1 MVPRGYQAVFA
12 NRPFRDVVPAIAASD
27 VGDGMSMVAVV
38 WLAMHVGPQ
47 DTAGP
52 FIGAAVAAYV
62 LPGAVGALLFG
73 RWLRGLSARRLLR
86 ANALVR
92 AAFLGCVPLAWT
104 IGELQPALYLAL
116 LAGSSLLHGWGGG
129 AKYALVSE
137 LLPVGERLAGNAVLS
152 TSGWASTIV
161 GPALAGALAAVISP
175 AWIIGLDALSFA
187 FLAVRSGRVPESKP
201 PASPSAAG
209 ERGNWRILV
218 TRSELLGLLALTW
231 LFNFLY
237 GPVEVALPLFVAQNL
252 HGGASLLGLYWA
264 VFGVG
269 AVAGALSIGAFRRMP
284 RWPVM
289 IGIVAGHGVAMLPF
303 GLPVPNAVSLT
314 GFALGGLIYGPYSAL
329 TFTRFQVLTP
339 ASWLTT
345 VLAIR
350 SAVLLT
356 ASPVGA
362 ALGGP
367 LTAAAGPR
375 SILAGTGV
383 AMIVLAGLATVLW
396 ILKTRASDRPEADA
410 SSSDH
415 YGVLADLVPPDQTP
429 GFRS

>member
-1 MVPRGYQAVFA
+1 MY
-12 NRPFRDVVPAIAASD
+12 
-27 VGDGMSMVAVV
+27 
-38 WLAMHVGPQ
+38 
-47 DTAGP
+47 
-52 FIGAAVAAYV
+52 
-62 LPGAVGALLFG
+62 
-73 RWLRGLSARRLLR
+73 LS
-86 ANALVR
+86 
-92 AAFLGCVPLAWT
+92 
-104 IGELQPALYLAL
+104 
-116 LAGSSLLHGWGGG
+116 
-129 AKYALVSE
+129 
-137 LLPVGERLAGNAVLS
+137 
-152 TSGWASTIV
+152 
-161 GPALAGALAAVISP
+161 
-175 AWIIGLDALSFA
+175 
-187 FLAVRSGRVPESKP
+187 RSA
-201 PASPSAAG
+201 PASPLAAG
-209 ERGNWRILV
+209 RLRDGWRILV
-218 TRSELLGLLALTW
+218 TRPELLGLLALTW
-231 LFNFLY
+231 LFNFFY
-237 GPVEVALPLFVAQNL
+237 GPVEVALPLFVAQDL

-269 AVAGALSIGAFRRMP
+269 AVAGALSIGALRRLP

-303 GLPVPNAVSLT
+303 ALLVPAAVSLA

-329 TFTRFQVLTP
+329 AFTRFQALTP

-375 SILAGTGV
+375 SVLAGTGV

-415 YGVLADLVPPDQTP
+415 YGVLADLNPPDLTP
-429 GFRS
+429 GFRSLSRTARRPLEQEQGRPHPLNG